1 MLFVGTSAGA
11 INAALFAAVADR
23 DPREGSKV
31 VLDGW
36 RSLTPRDKVFRSPF
50 KSFFAKTLPEY
61 IGQVTG

>member
-31 VLDGW
+31 VLDAW
-36 RSLTPRDKVFRSPF
+36 RSP
-50 KSFFAKTLPEY
+50 AA
-61 IGQVTG
+61 